1 MVKTRFFSI
10 LRARDAADLS
20 GRERVLFYLWN
31 GLILLLSSAV
41 LAVLSLSL
49 AYGAEAYPRS
59 ATVFRNYFTH
69 FSLFLLNWLPIFLFQ
84 LLLYGLFRR
93 QWLAYLLTS
102 LLFLLASVGHYYKMK
117 LRYEPFLFSDLS
129 FIGAALD
136 VAGNYDLTPGKRVLL
151 AIAAIPAGALLLW
164 LLAKGRPGKKLRL
177 GLSFAV
183 LVSVF
188 PLWRFVYSNDTLY
201 DAFTTQVIN
210 LGLVWEQQITMSKG
224 FVYPFIHS
232 ILPPRMPEDYD
243 EAATAALLS
252 SYSDADIPADRQVN
266 LLVLQLEAFSDLET
280 MGIQGISPEAYE
292 LYHALEAES
301 YAGRL
306 VCNVNGGSTINTE
319 RCFLTSGYY
328 LTDYSSRSYSNVR
341 YLLSQGYTTVG
352 SHPNTPNYY
361 ARAGVNQSLGFEDYW
376 FLDTHYQGDREVDGW
391 YLDRNLFPE
400 VLRQYRELTG
410 QGKKVFS
417 FNVSTQGHS
426 PYESEAYLYDT
437 LYWPGEGVSDYA
449 RYVLNNY
456 LGSVRETQ
464 EALLALVD
472 ELRDDPEPVV
482 LLVYGDHKPW
492 MGDNAS
498 VLQELEIDISPATQE
513 GFLHYYSTR
522 YLIWANGAAQEM
534 LGDDLA
540 GQGPDV
546 SVCFLM
552 NLLFDKLGW
561 KGSAFNQFCEDI
573 RRTLPVVTSNG
584 YYYEDGR
591 LVTELSPQGQEAFRK
606 LEAVTYYVNKSYAFP
621 TTGEDS

>member
-10 LRARDAADLS
+10 LHARDAADLS

-49 AYGAEAYPRS
+49 AYGTEAYPRS
-59 ATVFRNYFTH
+59 ATVFRNYFIH

-84 LLLYGLFRR
+84 LLMYGLFRR

-117 LRYEPFLFSDLS
+117 FRYEPFLFSDLS
-129 FIGAALD
+129 FIGAALE
-136 VAGNYDLTPGKRVLL
+136 VAGDYDMMPGKRVLL
-151 AIAAIPAGALLLW
+151 VIAAIPAGTLLVW

-177 GLSFAV
+177 GLSLAV

-188 PLWRFVYSNDTLY
+188 PLWRFVYISDAIY
-201 DAFTTQVIN
+201 DDPSVLPPYIVPNWKQQVSM
-210 LGLVWEQQITMSKG
+210 TKG

-232 ILPPRMPEDYD
+232 ILPPRVPENYD
-243 EAATAALLS
+243 VAATAALLS
-252 SYSDADIPADRQVN
+252 SYSDAGIPADRQVN
-266 LLVLQLEAFSDLET
+266 LLILQLEGFSDLET
-280 MGIQGISPEAYE
+280 MGIPGISPEAYE

-301 YAGRL
+301 CAGRL
-306 VCNVNGGSTINTE
+306 ICNVNGGNTINTE

-341 YLLSQGYTTVG
+341 YLLSQGYTAVG

-361 ARAGVNQSLGFEDYW
+361 ARAGVNKSLGFEDYW
-376 FLDTHYQGDREVDGW
+376 FLNTHYQGDREADGW
-391 YLDRNLFPE
+391 YLDRDLFPE
-400 VLRQYRELTG
+400 VLRQFRELTG

-417 FNVSTQGHS
+417 FNVTTQGHS
-426 PYESEAYLYDT
+426 PYESEAFLYDT
-437 LYWPGEGVSDYA
+437 LYWPGEGASDYA

-472 ELRDDPEPVV
+472 ELRDDPEPAV

-498 VLQELEIDISPATQE
+498 VLQELGIDISPATQE
-513 GFLHYYSTR
+513 GFLNYYSTR
-522 YLIWANGAAQEM
+522 YLIWANDAAQEM

-584 YYYEDGR
+584 YYYENGR
-591 LVTELSPQGQEAFRK
+591 LVTELSGQGQEAFRE
-606 LEAVTYYVNKSYAFP
+606 LEAVTYYVNKSYPFP
-621 TTGEDS
+621 QAGEAS